1 VVLNGYHGNRPY
13 AHYRN
18 HRQRYSAN
26 YRIIVKDQLAR
37 HDNHRYAKN
46 NHRRSDNRR
55 YTKTVGIQMT
65 TDMPEIKSKG
75 KHAKKKPW
83 QNHHGKH

>member
-1 VVLNGYHGNRPY
+1 MPITGTTDNDIVLIIE
-13 AHYRN
+13 
-18 HRQRYSAN
+18 
-26 YRIIVKDQLAR
+26 IIVKDQLQR

-65 TDMPEIKSKG
+65 TDMPESS
-75 KHAKKKPW
+75 
-83 QNHHGKH
+83 